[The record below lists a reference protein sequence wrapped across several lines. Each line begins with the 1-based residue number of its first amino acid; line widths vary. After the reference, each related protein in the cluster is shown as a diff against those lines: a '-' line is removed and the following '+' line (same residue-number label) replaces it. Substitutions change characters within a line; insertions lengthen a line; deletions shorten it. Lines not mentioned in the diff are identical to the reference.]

1 MQILDRIEG
10 GARGVYSGA
19 IGYFSL
25 NGTADLSVV
34 IRTVVVTPD
43 RSRYGVGGAIIA
55 LSDPEGEFEETAVKA
70 APMVRLTGAT
80 FPRAEPASA
89 TR

>member
-1 MQILDRIEG
+1 
-10 GARGVYSGA
+10 
-19 IGYFSL
+19 
-25 NGTADLSVV
+25 
-34 IRTVVVTPD
+34 
-43 RSRYGVGGAIIA
+43 